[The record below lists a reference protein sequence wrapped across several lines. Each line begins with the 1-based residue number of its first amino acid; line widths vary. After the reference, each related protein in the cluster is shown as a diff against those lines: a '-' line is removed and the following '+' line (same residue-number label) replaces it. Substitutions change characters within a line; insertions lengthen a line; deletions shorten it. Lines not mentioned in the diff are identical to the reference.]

1 MAELQAVETPRSAGF
16 VDPNFSNANKR
27 RIQEQE
33 EELKEL
39 MGEEEEEDLPIAAK
53 SKDAEEGDEK
63 LSSEEKT
70 YKKRYS
76 DLRSHQNKQ
85 AEELKAIK
93 AQLDNAQERGD
104 IRPPKSD
111 EDIEAWSRE
120 YPDVAA
126 IVERIAE
133 KKAQEKFSGAE
144 SRLKEIDRI
153 SAESDRNRM
162 EEEIRAMHPD
172 FDELRSSDGFHDWAG
187 EQPKWVQNALYENA
201 EDPASVT
208 RVIDLYKVD
217 KGLDTKTRKKTS
229 KSAASAVV
237 TKRTTRP
244 DQSDSSGNF
253 SESQVHKMTA
263 AQYDKQSDAI
273 MEAIRSGKFDYDM
286 TGGAR

>member
-1 MAELQAVETPRSAGF
+1 MPELQTIETPKTAGF
-16 VDPNFSNANKR
+16 VDSKFNNANKR
-27 RIQEQE
+27 RIQEEE
-33 EELKEL
+33 EELNGIL
-39 MGEEEEEDLPIAAK
+39 NGEEEEEQPIAAK
-53 SKDAEEGDEK
+53 SSDSEEGDEN

-85 AEELKAIK
+85 AEELKA
-93 AQLDNAQERGD
+93 QERGD

-111 EDIEAWSRE
+111 EDIEAWSRQ

-144 SRLKEIDRI
+144 IRLQEIDRI
-153 SAESDRNRM
+153 TAESDRNRM
-162 EEEIRAMHPD
+162 EDEIRAMHPD
-172 FDELRSSDGFHDWAG
+172 FNELRSSDVFHDWAG
-187 EQPKWVQNALYENA
+187 EQPKWVQDALYENS

-217 KGLDTKTRKKTS
+217 KGLDNKTRKKSS

-237 TKRTTRP
+237 TKRTTRL
-244 DQSDSSGNF
+244 DADDATGHF
-253 SESQVHKMTA
+253 SESQVHKMSA
-263 AQYDKQSDAI
+263 DQYDKQSDAI
-273 MEAIRSGKFDYDM
+273 MESIRAGKFNYDM